1 MKKLI
6 LALFFSAIVISLQA
20 QSYNDTISWQGF
32 DRSFIVHIP
41 SSFISTDTVPLVF
54 ALHGLGDVASNF
66 ESSIGMNAV
75 ADTANF
81 IVVYPQA
88 LIDPFTNNQT
98 SFNSYINYLSGVDD
112 VGLINY
118 LIDTLAT
125 QFYIDTTR
133 IYATG
138 FSMGAFMTHRL
149 ACELSDKLT
158 AIASV
163 SGQMALQL
171 PDICNPTKEMPIMH
185 IHGTADGTVRYNGYD
200 SLQMLSVDSTL
211 AIWKINNSCTSEP
224 TIVYTLPNNAPDN
237 FITTAYKWIDC
248 DNNSEILLYKVDSA
262 DHQWFYEPAS
272 DFDAAT
278 EIWKFFKRHPNNG
291 LINEISDMS
300 IRKNEFIVY
309 PNPFYDHFT
318 IDLPIFKN
326 TTIKITDISGKVL
339 HKIDATSSS
348 IQFDGSRLARG
359 VYFLMQYSD
368 NKLVDLRKIVRF

>member
-1 MKKLI
+1 MRKLI
-6 LALFFSAIVISLQA
+6 LALFCSAAVITSQA
-20 QSYNDTISWQGF
+20 QSYNDTVSWQGF

-41 SSFISTDTVPLVF
+41 SDFVSTDTVPLVF
-54 ALHGLGDVASNF
+54 SLHGLGDVASNF
-66 ESSIGMNAV
+66 ESFMGMNAV

-88 LIDPFTNNQT
+88 LVDPFTNNQT
-98 SFNSYINYLSGVDD
+98 AFSSYINYLTGVDD
-112 VGLINY
+112 VGLVNY

-125 QFYIDTTR
+125 QYNIDTTR

-149 ACELSDKLT
+149 GCELSHRLT

-163 SGQMALQL
+163 AGQMALQL

-211 AIWKINNSCTSEP
+211 ALWQLNNGCAEEP
-224 TIVYTLPNNAPDN
+224 TLIYTLPNNAPDN
-237 FITTAYKWIDC
+237 YLTTAYRWIDC

-272 DFDAAT
+272 DFDAAK
-278 EIWKFFKRHPNNG
+278 EIWKFFMRHPNNG
-291 LINEISDMS
+291 LTNEISDVS
-300 IRKNEFIVY
+300 IKKNEFVVY
-309 PNPFYDHFT
+309 PNPFSDHFT
-318 IDLPIFKN
+318 INLHPFGH
-326 TTIKITDISGKVL
+326 TLIKITDMSGKVL
-339 HKIDATSSS
+339 HEIDASSGS
-348 IQFDGSRLARG
+348 VQFDGSTLTGG

-368 NKLVDLRKIVRF
+368 NKLVDVRKIARF